1 MTEAM
6 PLLRATPRCLAIAL
20 LLAALQ
26 PATPAEADDWHPR
39 SGFYA
44 GGHVGYLFGNANAT
58 LGDPIGSGWAG
69 GASPYGGLSGGV
81 QAGYEHLF
89 ASRLM
94 LGIELD
100 LTFPDYLD
108 VSNVLSYRATNTGS
122 ATEQLEYLASLR
134 GRVGYNVG
142 SFTPYLTGGI
152 AWASTRFSRIDLITG
167 NEDAN

>member
-1 MTEAM
+1 MTT
-6 PLLRATPRCLAIAL
+6 LRAMPRCLAIAL
-20 LLAALQ
+20 LVSALQ
-26 PATPAEADDWHPR
+26 PGAPARADDWRSR

-44 GGHVGYLFGNANAT
+44 GGHVGYLFGNANAA

-69 GASPYGGLSGGV
+69 GSSPYGGLSGGV
-81 QAGYEHLF
+81 QAGYEHFF

-108 VSNVLSYRATNTGS
+108 VSNVLSYRATSTGS

-134 GRVGYNVG
+134 GRMGYDFG
-142 SFTPYLTGGI
+142 SFTPFLTGGI
-152 AWASTRFSRIDLITG
+152 AWAKIGR
-167 NEDAN
+167 AHV